1 MAALRRT
8 ARYGDGW
15 LPVGR
20 SPKKPL
26 NTVSRYT
33 EAAAS
38 LKRLALEFGRNPAD
52 ISMTY
57 WAVWYDECRR
67 IDLDDGSRHI
77 FTGNSKEIAEDINA
91 LSAIGVKAVLFNF
104 ISDSLDATLKRTERF
119 AKEVMP
125 LVKNTHQTSGNT

>member
-1 MAALRRT
+1 
-8 ARYGDGW
+8 
-15 LPVGR
+15 
-20 SPKKPL
+20 
-26 NTVSRYT
+26 RYT
-33 EAAAS
+33 EAAES